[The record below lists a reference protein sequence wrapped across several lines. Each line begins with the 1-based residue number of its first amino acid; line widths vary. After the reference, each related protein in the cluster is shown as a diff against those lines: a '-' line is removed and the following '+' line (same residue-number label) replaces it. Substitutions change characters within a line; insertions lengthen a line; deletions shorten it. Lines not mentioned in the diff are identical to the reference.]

1 MINLQPASRD
11 CRARADRGEWRA
23 SNGRRPALRI
33 LLINPNT
40 TAEVTALMARLL
52 APKLPP
58 GVTLKPVTGRFGAR
72 YIASRSAAAIAG
84 HATLDAFAEHGGDCD
99 AVYLACF
106 GDPGLLALKELAGV
120 PVIGM
125 AEASCLDA
133 ATRPGRFAIVTGGE
147 RWGPMLQEFVGTL
160 GLGDRLAGIET
171 VAPTGAEIARDP
183 DGAVELLAQACRDVA
198 ARTGATT
205 VILGGA
211 GLAGLAPRIR
221 PQVGLDVICSVEAG
235 LAAVLAALRTAQQKP
250 HQGDLAFPAGIAS
263 IGLGESLAARLAE
276 PAPTGRA

>member
-1 MINLQPASRD
+1 MQASRFIAESD
-11 CRARADRGEWRA
+11 APPIRILT
-23 SNGRRPALRI
+23 ALRI

-40 TAEVTALMARLL
+40 TTEVTALMARLL
-52 APKLPP
+52 EPQLPP

-84 HATLDAFAEHGGDCD
+84 HAALEAFAEHGGDCD

-106 GDPGLLALKELAGV
+106 GDPGLLALKELASV
-120 PVIGM
+120 PVVGM
-125 AEASCLDA
+125 AEASCREA
-133 ATRPGRFAIVTGGE
+133 AARDGRFAIVTGGE

-183 DGAVELLAQACRDVA
+183 DGAVDLLAQACRDVA
-198 ARTGATT
+198 ARTGAGT

-211 GLAGLAPRIR
+211 GLAGLAARIR
-221 PQVGLDVICSVEAG
+221 PRLDMEVVCSVEAG
-235 LAAVLAALRTAQQKP
+235 LAAVLAALRDPPTKP
-250 HQGDLAFPAGIAS
+250 AAGDLSAPAPMAS
-263 IGLGESLAARLAE
+263 IGLSERLAAQLAQ
-276 PAPTGRA
+276 AGATVSA